1 MAKYNRDFLVPYLSN
16 ICALHLKQAAL
27 KDRRWELKDQKSDYN
42 LNNNILELSRQYKER
57 PAPVEP
63 KRPWKP
69 DKGCVQRELGIDI
82 WKTWQTVLLSIGLFF
97 LILTVWYS
105 SDSLAVIQSG
115 DIVYLL
121 VLVIGTIAFLIPAS
135 IFLLI
140 PIVKAIKN
148 KKRIMNAWDESME
161 QYEDKMRRYEDE
173 MRRYV
178 NEVQKYNDIK
188 RERARIID
196 NARKEIDGKIQKVD
210 NECREI
216 EVLIN
221 RMYQTNIIP
230 MRYRDFY
237 AAIYLYDWFAFGSS
251 DDMDMALNTYV
262 LENIKDKLD
271 IVIRNQSQSIINQQ
285 QIIANQYRSMEQQR
299 AYQNAMRV
307 KMDQLQLTQEEELKY
322 TKMIESNTAAMAY
335 FSKQSH
341 EEFMKI
347 KEAPLV

>member
-27 KDRRWELKDQKSDYN
+27 KDRRWELKDSKSDYN

-63 KRPWKP
+63 KKPWKR
-69 DKGCVQRELGIDI
+69 DKRSVRYELGIDI
-82 WKTWQTVLLSIGLFF
+82 WKTWQTVLLIIGLYF
-97 LILTVWYS
+97 LAIGVMVSKITLS
-105 SDSLAVIQSG
+105 MLQSG
-115 DIVYLL
+115 DVFDMRRP
-121 VLVIGTIAFLIPAS
+121 VVGTIMLLITAS

-161 QYEDKMRRYEDE
+161 QYEDEMRRYEDE

-221 RMYQTNIIP
+221 KMYQTNIIP
-230 MRYRDFY
+230 TRYRDFY
-237 AAIYLYDWFAFGSS
+237 AAIYLYDWFVFGSS